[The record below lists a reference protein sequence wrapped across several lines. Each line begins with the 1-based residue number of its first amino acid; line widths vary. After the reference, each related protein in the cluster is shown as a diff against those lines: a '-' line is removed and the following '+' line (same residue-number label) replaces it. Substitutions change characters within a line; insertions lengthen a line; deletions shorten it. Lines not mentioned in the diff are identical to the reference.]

1 MKTYEKATAFIV
13 AALLSPVIL
22 VFGTLLSAYFA
33 LYLMFYM
40 LIEGPTEKK
49 NTPKNTKKTIE

>member
-1 MKTYEKATAFIV
+1 MKTLQKATAFIV

-33 LYLMFYM
+33 LYLMFYV
-40 LIEGPTEKK
+40 LTEGPTEKK

>member
-33 LYLMFYM
+33 LCLMFYV
-40 LIEGPTEKK
+40 LTEGPTEKK
-49 NTPKNTKKTIE
+49 NTPKNTQKTAE